1 MVSDKTKPLLP
12 ASNWRTA
19 GAHGIMKHPSV
30 SSLPNVSCVTIP
42 GLFFFFSL
50 ANIPV
55 LLSES
60 ELLASK
66 RIASARTGSAPN
78 HREWTMNPPGSALPR
93 VHWQLTLLKKMFL
106 FPPVKSKCFSNMSSN
121 CLFRI
126 SVGFA
131 IAARLRSKLTTEQT
145 LITLPYKQRGW
156 TWHPVFHWNLGSS
169 LILFNHSNIELS
181 RNISA
186 KSIKRASLTFNRD

>member
-1 MVSDKTKPLLP
+1 MT
-12 ASNWRTA
+12 
-19 GAHGIMKHPSV
+19 
-30 SSLPNVSCVTIP
+30 
-42 GLFFFFSL
+42 
-50 ANIPV
+50 
-55 LLSES
+55 
-60 ELLASK
+60 SK
-66 RIASARTGSAPN
+66 CIASARTSSAPN
-78 HREWTMNPPGSALPR
+78 HRKWTMNSHGSALLR

-145 LITLPYKQRGW
+145 LLTLPYQQRGW
-156 TWHPVFHWNLGSS
+156 SWHPVLHWNLGSS

-186 KSIKRASLTFNRD
+186 KSIKKASLTFNRD